1 MNKNKDIYNNN
12 LVVDIFVYLVDMW
25 IFLYV
30 DFVKS
35 WMNQSVNIV
44 GKQNHVVDI
53 GKRYFTRS
61 ILGWLRRSY

>member
-12 LVVDIFVYLVDMW
+12 LVVDIFVYLIDMW

-44 GKQNHVVDI
+44 GKKNHVVDI
-53 GKRYFTRS
+53 GKRYSTRS
-61 ILGWLRRSY
+61 ILGWSRRIY